1 MYDAELTAF
10 IRDIAIIVTT
20 IAMTIAAV
28 TLTVILL
35 KLYGPARRGVVNFE
49 LASNLML
56 DTAARVSSVVNFGS
70 DMALAVWNFLERIR
84 SRGGRSQDT
93 ADPPPPPDTRH

>member
-1 MYDAELTAF
+1 MDPAELTAF
-10 IRDIAIIVTT
+10 ARDIAIIITA

-28 TLTVILL
+28 TLTVVLL
-35 KLYGPARRGVVNFE
+35 KLYGPARRGVGNFE

-70 DMALAVWNFLERIR
+70 DMALAAWNLLERIR
-84 SRGGRSQDT
+84 NRGGQN
-93 ADPPPPPDTRH
+93 AAEQPPPDSQK